1 MALNKSRSI
10 RSVLLLCASAMIATG
25 FFTTAYAQSSEEAV
39 KFDLPAQSL
48 EQALKSFSVSADKQ
62 LMFAT
67 DLAEGKM
74 VAGLSGEM
82 EPMQALDVL
91 LDGSGLV
98 YETTSSNVILVKVAD
113 TDQGGASDSKN
124 LETMTPVL
132 MAQNQTS
139 QAQTISSRS
148 SESGTSIVT
157 GKVTDARTGANLKG
171 AKVTIEETGQWTSTN
186 DLGEFRFVNVPTGS
200 ATLTVSYLGYAGQST
215 DIAVYGE
222 STSQNFAL
230 RGGSEI
236 EEIVVFGTRSSR
248 SLSLNQERTSANSS
262 TVISSDLL
270 GNFDGT
276 TISDS
281 LRRSPGIAFVPDRTG
296 EGANIII
303 RGLGPDLNQ
312 ITLNGVRLPVS
323 DGLSRSATL
332 TNVLTESIS
341 KVTINKTLLPSHDS
355 SGAGGLVEI
364 ETKGPL
370 DRPSRFVQFALDHA
384 QAEDSRFREDLA
396 VSGTLAGTFGD
407 RQDFGLSASLQ
418 YRDLS
423 TSSLSHSSTPVFG
436 QYLPLDENGDPVTQL
451 SPFDD
456 PLLSVDPRRT
466 FPFEPGVNHV
476 YPANYRASSSEV
488 SVENSSIN
496 ISAQKKFG
504 SHTEW
509 RLDYSRLE
517 RKEDA
522 FSRSANFIVF
532 PIYELIARPELSGQQ
547 RASLV
552 WEDSLAPFGLPGNI
566 ARYNQTY
573 TFARDF
579 EQTTDTLSFRGET
592 DVRKWHLEYDVGF
605 TKGESNSPNR
615 ADLGASVTQATFA
628 GSLVDASLLQEQVLN
643 NTIDG
648 RLISPFPRYTTN
660 GGSFV
665 LPLLNEAG
673 FDSFNDPDNF
683 IFSGGTLS
691 GTSGENKRVSG
702 KISARFD
709 VDWPRLKYI
718 EAGIFVEDASFK
730 NVNPLYSSTV
740 RLVPGTT
747 LSDLGLTFDDN
758 PFSRIGVSNGFNF
771 LSIGSVNQFLANART
786 LSEGNAPVTII
797 TPNDSLDP
805 RRFDTSLKE
814 RELTGYI
821 QARIDIGRF
830 EFIGGARISYIET
843 KSTNLTNPSIIDS
856 SGVVDSEFAA
866 RFRQL
871 LAQTDQSKS
880 IEPRI
885 LINYRPDDESVF
897 RAGYYQT
904 VQRPQVQSLSA
915 LQVITLDLRPT
926 QLRLSV
932 SEGNP
937 ALKPATTHNYDLSYE
952 RYLES
957 IGQVKVS
964 AFYTKI
970 DNLLEQNSREGFSVL
985 DGVVL
990 PDDPRFENLPAGLTI
1005 AGIRPQ
1011 NSPADAETWGIEIS
1025 AERQFTGL
1033 PGVWSGLGGF
1043 INYTYTDSQKT
1054 EIFQFSEVP
1063 EGEVRIGGIPFN
1075 QQANHTGTAAV
1086 SYNKNGIDSTLS
1098 YTYQARFATSPG
1110 RNGLS
1115 RNREPIDTLDF
1126 RVEKRFEQSPID
1138 FRVFLE
1144 GADLLNSTDEPDL
1157 QTSVGGKNDSEGFVI
1172 GEQYLGG
1179 RVLRIGVIGSF

>member
-1 MALNKSRSI
+1 MLISNQLIMKARSLLVLVVLISLHGTALADESEIAFDIDAQELGAALNEFALQSNKEILFVEAETADKSATKVSGTFAPTAALD
-10 RSVLLLCASAMIATG
+10 LLLTDTG
-25 FFTTAYAQSSEEAV
+25 LDYRVNELDTVLVGVAA
-39 KFDLPAQSL
+39 
-48 EQALKSFSVSADKQ
+48 EQR
-62 LMFAT
+62 
-67 DLAEGKM
+67 
-74 VAGLSGEM
+74 
-82 EPMQALDVL
+82 
-91 LDGSGLV
+91 
-98 YETTSSNVILVKVAD
+98 
-113 TDQGGASDSKN
+113 GASDSKN
-124 LETMTPVL
+124 LSPTPVL
-132 MAQNQTS
+132 MAQNQPS
-139 QAQTISSRS
+139 QAQATVSSRS
-148 SESGTSIVT
+148 SEGGTSIVT

-200 ATLTVSYLGYAGQST
+200 ATLTVSYLGYAGQA
-215 DIAVYGE
+215 AVVGVR
-222 STSQNFAL
+222 SDGASQNFAL

-236 EEIVVFGTRSSR
+236 EEIMVYGTRSSR

-370 DRPSRFVQFALDHA
+370 DRPSRFVQFALDRA
-384 QAEDSRFREDLA
+384 QAEDSRFRKDTA
-396 VSGTLAGTFGD
+396 VSGTIAGTFGD
-407 RQDFGLSASLQ
+407 KQDFGVSASVQ

-423 TSSLSHSSTPVFG
+423 TSSLSYSSTPVFG
-436 QYLPLDENGDPVTQL
+436 QYLPLDDNGDPVTQL

-466 FPFEPGVNHV
+466 FPFEPDVNHV

-496 ISAQKKFG
+496 ISVQKQFG

-517 RKEDA
+517 REEDA

-532 PIYELIARPELSGQQ
+532 PIYELIARPELSGEQ

-552 WEDSLAPFGLPGNI
+552 WEDSLGPFGLPGNI

-579 EQTTDTLSFRGET
+579 EQTTDTVSFRGET
-592 DVRKWHLEYDVGF
+592 DARKWHLKYDVGF

-615 ADLGASVTQATFA
+615 ADLGASVNQATFA
-628 GSLVDASLLQEQVLN
+628 GSLVDASLLQEQALS

-648 RLISPFPRYTTN
+648 RLISPFPRYTAN
-660 GGSFV
+660 GGRFI

-673 FDSFNDPDNF
+673 FDSFNNPDNF
-683 IFSGGTLS
+683 VFGGGTLS
-691 GTSGENKRVSG
+691 GTSGENKRVSA
-702 KISARFD
+702 KISARFEI
-709 VDWPRLKYI
+709 DWPSLKYI
-718 EAGIFVEDASFK
+718 EAGIFVEDATFE

-740 RLVPGTT
+740 RLVPDTT
-747 LSDLGLTFDDN
+747 LSDLGLAFDDN

-771 LSIGSVNQFLANART
+771 LSIGSVNRFLANAEA
-786 LSEGNAPVTII
+786 LSEGSVPVTII

-805 RRFDTSLKE
+805 RRFDAALEE

-821 QARIDIGRF
+821 QARVDVGNF
-830 EFIGGARISYIET
+830 EFIGGARISHIET
-843 KSTNLTNPSIIDS
+843 KSINLTNPSIIDS
-856 SGVVDSEFAA
+856 DGVVDNEFAA

-871 LAQTDQSKS
+871 LTQTDQSTS

-885 LINYRPDDESVF
+885 LVNYRPNDKNVF

-915 LQVITLDLRPT
+915 LQIVTLDLRPS

-952 RYLES
+952 HYLENV
-957 IGQVKVS
+957 GQVKIS

-970 DNLLEQNSREGFSVL
+970 DNLLEQNSLEGFSVL
-985 DGVVL
+985 DGVLL
-990 PDDPRFENLPAGLTI
+990 PDDPRFDNLPTGLTI

-1011 NSPADAETWGIEIS
+1011 NSPADAEAWGIEFS
-1025 AERQFTGL
+1025 AERQFTNL
-1033 PGVWSGLGGF
+1033 PGIWSGFGSS
-1043 INYTYTDSQKT
+1043 INYSYTDSEKT

-1063 EGEVRIGGIPFN
+1063 EGEVRVDGIPFN
-1075 QQANHTGTAAV
+1075 QQANHTGTAAI
-1086 SYNKNGIDSTLS
+1086 SYNKYGIDSTIA
-1098 YTYQARFATSPG
+1098 YTYQARFPRFAR
-1110 RNGLS
+1110 RNGLGQ
-1115 RNREPIDTLDF
+1115 NREPIDTLDF
-1126 RVEKRFEQSPID
+1126 RIEKRFERGPVDI
-1138 FRVFLE
+1138 RVFFE
-1144 GADLLNSTDEPDL
+1144 GSDLLNSTGEPDL
-1157 QTSVGGKNDSEGFVI
+1157 QTSVGGKNGVEAFVI

-1179 RVLRIGVIGSF
+1179 RVLRIGAIGSF